1 MLNFLLDVYNS
12 GVVADKITS
21 STNQPSNYGMD
32 IDGAS
37 FGLGIATGII
47 IAFFVWFIIYAITTT
62 IKEKRKN
69 SNPQNDLKSDE

>member
-12 GVVADKITS
+12 GVVDDKTGN
-21 STNQPSNYGMD
+21 TTHRPDNFGMD

-37 FGLGIATGII
+37 FTLGIATGII
-47 IAFFVWFIIYAITTT
+47 IAFFAWFIIYAIATT

-69 SNPQNDLKSDE
+69 TIQQNKPKSDD